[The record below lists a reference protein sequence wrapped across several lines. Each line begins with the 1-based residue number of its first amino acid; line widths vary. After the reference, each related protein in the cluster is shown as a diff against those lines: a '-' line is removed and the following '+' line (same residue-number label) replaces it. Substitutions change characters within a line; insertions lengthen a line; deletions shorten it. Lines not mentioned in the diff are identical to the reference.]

1 MKKHWNKLEIA
12 WLILGVFIV
21 IGAIIY
27 KHLIIRDFTADLF
40 FVLASDISAICGVI
54 YVIGIAKQEK
64 TAYIFGMANVL
75 LYALVVYN
83 KGLYLSATYNLF
95 YSFPIYIYG
104 YMYWSKLEN
113 KEDSGVK
120 EFSTKQRI
128 LLVIGIIALVSA
140 FAFISNNLLGGNNAI
155 VDSIV
160 SVLVCVATFLVAKK
174 YIEQWVLFMISNFMG
189 IILFLP
195 NGTHGMESIDLL
207 AMWSVYFINSIYG
220 YFAWKSG
227 TKKEIE
233 NA

>member
-1 MKKHWNKLEIA
+1 
-12 WLILGVFIV
+12 
-21 IGAIIY
+21 
-27 KHLIIRDFTADLF
+27 
-40 FVLASDISAICGVI
+40 LASDISAICGVI

-64 TAYIFGMANVL
+64 TAYIFGMVNVL

-83 KGLYLSATYNLF
+83 KGLYLSAAYNLF

-104 YMYWSKLEN
+104 YIYWRRLEN
-113 KEDSGVK
+113 KEDNGVK
-120 EFSTKQRI
+120 EFSVKQRI
-128 LLVIGIIALVSA
+128 LLVVGIIVLVSVL
-140 FAFISNNLLGGNNAI
+140 AFISNNLLGGNKAL
-155 VDSIV
+155 VDSMV

-174 YIEQWVLFMISNFMG
+174 YIEQWVLFMIANFMG
-189 IILFLP
+189 ILLFLP
-195 NGTHGMESIDLL
+195 NGTYGMESVDLL

>member
-1 MKKHWNKLEIA
+1 MMKRWNKLEAA
-12 WLILGVFIV
+12 WLFLGVFIV

-27 KHLIIRDFTADLF
+27 KHLIVKDFSTNLF

-64 TAYIFGMANVL
+64 KAYLFGMANVL

-83 KGLYLSATYNLF
+83 KGLYLSTTYNLF

-104 YMYWSKLEN
+104 YIYWSRLEN
-113 KEDSGVK
+113 DEDLGVK
-120 EFSTKQRI
+120 EFSLKQRL
-128 LLVIGIIALVSA
+128 LLVVGIIVMVFALA
-140 FAFISNNLLGGNNAI
+140 FVSNNLLGGNKAV

-220 YFAWKSG
+220 YFAWKRG
-227 TKKEIE
+227 AKKEIE

>member
-1 MKKHWNKLEIA
+1 MKNRWNKLEIA

-27 KHLIIRDFTADLF
+27 KHLIVKDFSANLF
-40 FVLASDISAICGVI
+40 LVLASDLSAICGVI

-64 TAYIFGMANVL
+64 TAYLFGMANVL
-75 LYALVVYN
+75 LYALVVFN

-95 YSFPIYIYG
+95 YSFPVYIYG
-104 YMYWSKLEN
+104 FIYWSKLEN
-113 KEDSGVK
+113 KEDTGVK
-120 EFSTKQRI
+120 EFSNKQRI
-128 LLVIGIIALVSA
+128 LGVLAIITSVLA
-140 FAFISNNLLGGNNAI
+140 FAFISNKLLNGNKAI
-155 VDSIV
+155 IDSTV

-174 YIEQWVLFMISNFMG
+174 YIEQWFLFMISNFMG

-195 NGTHGMESIDLL
+195 NGTYGMESIDLL

-220 YFAWKSG
+220 YFAWKQG
-227 TKKEIE
+227 AKKEIE

>member
-83 KGLYLSATYNLF
+83 KGLYLSATYNIL
-95 YSFPIYIYG
+95 YSFPMYIYG
-104 YMYWSKLEN
+104 YIYWAKFVILHNELLSKLVIPLI
-113 KEDSGVK
+113 KL
-120 EFSTKQRI
+120 STF
-128 LLVIGIIALVSA
+128 V
-140 FAFISNNLLGGNNAI
+140 
-155 VDSIV
+155 
-160 SVLVCVATFLVAKK
+160 
-174 YIEQWVLFMISNFMG
+174 
-189 IILFLP
+189 
-195 NGTHGMESIDLL
+195 
-207 AMWSVYFINSIYG
+207 
-220 YFAWKSG
+220 
-227 TKKEIE
+227 
-233 NA
+233 